1 HGGRPEEEGAG
12 PGHRV
17 DLREAGPGDGSA
29 RPEEVVHLGVR
40 LLGDQSQ
47 AGGLGQDDLSQAVR
61 DRDQLPADEP
71 VPDPDDDE
79 EVQRTVLLRGD
90 RVAAA
95 EPVGMAASRRPV
107 DPAAGVPAVQLGAAA
122 GGADAAVAGACGR
135 GLIWSGPHG
144 SDRKIYTSVGCDL
157 TPRDRSLG
165 KY

>member
-1 HGGRPEEEGAG
+1 
-12 PGHRV
+12 
-17 DLREAGPGDGSA
+17 
-29 RPEEVVHLGVR
+29 
-40 LLGDQSQ
+40 
-47 AGGLGQDDLSQAVR
+47 R

-165 KY
+165 KYWVYMAVERAAGGAADSVEPLSRVIEPRD